1 MFIMDPLKMELSQA
15 LGIINLTAPD
25 EVQSLADLLSPD
37 LIQQAFSLTD
47 TVTLRKRKL
56 PLESMVWLVI
66 GMAIF
71 NNKPLSHIVNLMDI
85 VDRTGKPFTAPSS
98 VIARRKTL
106 GEDAIRVLFELTQ
119 KHWHEESKHP
129 LWNGLT
135 LNAVDGVVWRTPDTL
150 ENAEAFGKAANQ
162 YGEQGYPQ
170 VRMVCLME
178 LSSHLLRA
186 SAFGSYEKNEMRL
199 AAQLAENAPDNS
211 VTLFDKGFYSPG
223 LLHHWYKSGE
233 NRHWLT
239 PLRKG
244 ALYEVVCRL
253 GKQDELVTLKTTPQA
268 RKQWEGLPE
277 ELVVRLIRRKVNG
290 VERRIVTS
298 MTDAMRY
305 PAADVAELYK
315 HRWEIELGYREAKQ
329 TLLGS
334 RWTLRSKLP
343 EMVRQELWG
352 LLLTYNLIRYQMVKM
367 AFVLKGD
374 YLPYQLSFSGAV
386 SEILRLL
393 IGLPWASPG
402 AIPGHLKHFYS
413 NAAMLK
419 LPPRQER
426 VCARVVRK
434 KLSKY
439 PFKNNAGHLK

>member
-1 MFIMDPLKMELSQA
+1 MELSQA
-15 LGIINLTAPD
+15 LGIINLTAPA
-25 EVQSLADLLSPD
+25 EVRSLADLLSPD

-71 NNKPLSHIVNLMDI
+71 NNKPMSHIVNLMDI
-85 VDRTGKPFTAPSS
+85 VDRTGRPFTAPSS

-119 KHWHEESKHP
+119 QHWHEEARHP

-135 LNAVDGVVWRTPDTL
+135 LNAVDGVVWRIADTP
-150 ENAEAFGKAANQ
+150 ENRTTFGKPTNQ
-162 YGEQGYPQ
+162 HGEQGYPQ

-186 SAFGSYEKNEMRL
+186 SVMDRYDINEMRL
-199 AAQLAENAPDNS
+199 AARLVAQAPDNS
-211 VTLFDKGFYSPG
+211 VTLFDRGFWSTG
-223 LLHHWYKSGE
+223 LLHEWHRAGE
-233 NRHWLT
+233 NRHWLL
-239 PLRKG
+239 PLKKG
-244 ALYEVVCRL
+244 IQYEVVCRL
-253 GKQDELVTLKTTPQA
+253 GKQDELIRLKTSLQA
-268 RKQWEGLPE
+268 RKQWEGLPD
-277 ELVVRLIRRKVNG
+277 ELTVRLIRRKVNG
-290 VERRIVTS
+290 VERQVVTS

-329 TLLGS
+329 VLCGN

-352 LLLTYNLIRYQMVKM
+352 VLLTYNLVRYQMVKM
-367 AFVLKGD
+367 AFSLKGD
-374 YLPYQLSFSGAV
+374 YLPYQLSFSGSVA
-386 SEILRLL
+386 EILRLL
-393 IGLPWASPG
+393 VGLPGSSPG

-419 LPPRQER
+419 LPSRREREYGREVRQR
-426 VCARVVRK
+426 R
-434 KLSKY
+434 SKY